1 MRSRSVISILLI
13 ASIIFLATACGGG
26 GGSGNAV
33 SDVFTVNYNA
43 NGADS
48 GIYTPEGQI
57 SKGEEVVIS
66 DNTGNLV
73 KYGYLF
79 DGWNTKA
86 DGSGKSYAPG
96 AKYKGENL
104 LLYAKWAP
112 IYEVLL
118 MSGGSPSPALEQVP
132 VLPGGFFLQ
141 ITGLTAKGKQL
152 SVLNIPGTIDGNPV
166 SIIGDNAFK
175 DCTNLTS
182 VTIPTSVAWIMANVF
197 QGCSNLEGIIM
208 ESWTPPEA
216 DPAFLG
222 GCPATIYVP
231 DDVVAA
237 YKAAEGWN
245 SDPSRILSSE
255 PHTVTFDGQGA
266 TTPANPSS
274 MTVAPPAQTVGTLP
288 AAPKKTGYNFGGWY
302 TGTGGTGTEFTADTV
317 VTGNITIF
325 AKWDSYNY
333 TVNFDDQGATTP
345 VSPASKT
352 VNSPATTIDSLPA
365 NPAKNGQIFMGW
377 YTQTAGGGTQF
388 TASTPVT
395 GNITVYAYWADYSYT
410 VTFDDQGATTHVNP
424 ASKTVNSPA
433 TTVGSLPTAP
443 EKTDYVFGGWYTQPG
458 GAGYEFTALTVV
470 LGNITVYAKW
480 NPVYTVTFDGQ
491 GATTPAS
498 PTTKMVIPPAT
509 TVGSLPTAPEKT
521 NNGFGGWYTQ
531 PGGAGDEFTAGT
543 TVTGNITVYAKWIPG
558 HIVTFDDQGATT
570 PVSPTTKTV
579 IPPATTVGSLPTAPQ
594 KTGFVFGGW
603 YTQAGGGGSEFTA
616 GTPVTGNI
624 TVYAKWDSYSY
635 TVNFDDQGATTP
647 VSPASK
653 TVNSPATTV
662 GSLPTPPQ
670 KTGFA
675 FGGWYT
681 QTCGG
686 GSEFTAGTAVNGNI
700 TVYAKWTLDNMVA
713 IPGKTYK
720 MLSTEVTQGLYT
732 SVMGSNPSYNKAGDN
747 YPVEKV
753 TWYDAAAFCNAL
765 STEMGL
771 APVYTINGNDVTQDI
786 SKNGFRL
793 PTIEEWVYS
802 GKGGQNYTYAGSN
815 TPGEVAWYIANANST
830 THPVGQKNPNGY
842 GLYDMTGN
850 VSEWCWDSRKPE
862 QIIYHYVK
870 GSNYST
876 GSGASFNDINDNET
890 EVYYGPNDKYD
901 YLGFRIVCK
910 Q

>member
-480 NPVYTVTFDGQ
+480 IPAYTVTFNDLN
-491 GATTPAS
+491 ATTPAS
-498 PTTKMVIPPAT
+498 PTTK
-509 TVGSLPTAPEKT
+509 
-521 NNGFGGWYTQ
+521 
-531 PGGAGDEFTAGT
+531 
-543 TVTGNITVYAKWIPG
+543 
-558 HIVTFDDQGATT
+558 
-570 PVSPTTKTV
+570 TV
-579 IPPATTVGSLPTAPQ
+579 I
-594 KTGFVFGGW
+594 
-603 YTQAGGGGSEFTA
+603 
-616 GTPVTGNI
+616 
-624 TVYAKWDSYSY
+624 
-635 TVNFDDQGATTP
+635 
-647 VSPASK
+647 
-653 TVNSPATTV
+653 SPATTV
-662 GSLPTPPQ
+662 GSLPTNPQ
-670 KTGFA
+670 KAFCT

-681 QTCGG
+681 QPGG
-686 GSEFTAGTAVNGNI
+686 GGTQFTAETTVTGSI
-700 TVYAKWTLDNMVA
+700 TVYAKWTFNNMVA
-713 IPGKTYK
+713 IPGKTFK
-720 MLSTEVTQGLYT
+720 MLSTEVNQELYET
-732 SVMGSNPSYNKAGDN
+732 IMGTNPSHNKAGFD
-747 YPVEKV
+747 YPVECV
-753 TWYDAAAFCNAL
+753 SWYDAVAFCNAL
-765 STEMGL
+765 SDYVGL
-771 APVYTINGNDVTQDI
+771 DRVYTINGNDVTQDT
-786 SKNGFRL
+786 SKSGFRL
-793 PTIEEWVYS
+793 PTSTEWEYAAA
-802 GKGGQNYTYAGSN
+802 GGQAYTYAGSN
-815 TPGEVAWYIANANST
+815 TIGGVAWYKDNSGGN
-830 THPVGQKNPNGY
+830 THTCACKTSNGY

-850 VSEWCWDSRKPE
+850 VSEWCWDTL
-862 QIIYHYVK
+862 YD
-870 GSNYST
+870 GSSLRRQRGGSYMHEASDCEITHDTASNPNYSY
-876 GSGASFNDINDNET
+876 
-890 EVYYGPNDKYD
+890 VYFGI
-901 YLGFRIVCK
+901 RVICK